1 LAQVGAAAVGAPL
14 IALWFEAMML
24 ALLHACLVLVFL
36 SVAVA
41 TGMCRKPPGFPTGVA
56 PDLAPRPF
64 AEACSTPSSV
74 RLSMDATG
82 VAYNGPDEDQIV
94 VDIISQ
100 GPIPWSIS
108 RFNQGDLAPRLGP
121 RWQASQSNLGVRAP
135 RGGSSLD
142 YADAHCSQAW
152 RPHRQYGIV
161 LPTVARN
168 GQDWG
173 EGRFYGTASLST
185 QSMGFGYSMVD
196 GSFGPGDC
204 DVVVGKAGR
213 GEEADIDVAVSWIPY
228 EAGFPSGYV
237 AAPHTWKMASW
248 QEPGAHSPVLS
259 EAASEVVKW
268 IWGVDPR
275 QGGNH
280 SVVTI
285 PGRST
290 KDGMLFATCTDEGMK
305 NNANNIVG
313 VRPAEDNLAWQ
324 VQVHEDFDPS
334 SFRLAPMTQWMFAFL
349 FVPWADVD
357 NLHAVHVNG
366 LTGMPHRVAGAVIVK
381 RVGKGRYCLRVA
393 DKGPLDGVLL
403 LQCAAR
409 HSMVAGTSNGFL
421 SYEWSDADAAFVVE
435 VRHTATAPSG
445 SNRFPQSDADFYAV
459 WMDHRN
465 PPAMTPLA
473 NRVSTGNPTVGAVA
487 TAVAVASA
495 TAANT
500 IAAEGLPWGEAR
512 DNQLKQ
518 SRESSTQPE
527 LQEPLE
533 AAEDRLAS
541 ARSSRDQALMS
552 NTREAGEALMHHGTR
567 HSGSHGFPMG
577 VLLGILATLCVGM
590 VLPQIYGGCWR
601 RRKVQRSNPELSA
614 RSGYGAGFAQPEEQE
629 EMAPL

>member
-1 LAQVGAAAVGAPL
+1 MGD
-14 IALWFEAMML
+14 
-24 ALLHACLVLVFL
+24 LLQACLVLVLFGA
-36 SVAVA
+36 AVA
-41 TGMCRKPPGFPTGVA
+41 AGMCSKPPGFPAGVA

-74 RLSMDATG
+74 HLTMDATG
-82 VAYNGPDEDQIV
+82 VTYNGPDEDQIV

-108 RFNQGDLAPRLGP
+108 RFNQGDLSPRLGP
-121 RWQASQSNLGVRAP
+121 RWQASQANLGVRAP

-152 RPHRQYGIV
+152 RPHRRYGIV

-173 EGRFYGTASLST
+173 DGRFYGTASIST
-185 QSMGFGYSMVD
+185 QSAGFGYSMVD

-204 DVVVGKAGR
+204 DVVVGKAGH
-213 GEEADIDVAVSWIPY
+213 GGEADIDVAASWIPY

-237 AAPHTWKMASW
+237 AAPRTWKMASW

-259 EAASEVVKW
+259 EAASEVVQW
-268 IWGVDPR
+268 VWGADPR
-275 QGGNH
+275 NGGNH

-290 KDGMLFATCTDEGMK
+290 KDGMLFATCTDGGLR

-324 VQVHEDFDPS
+324 VQIHEDFDPS
-334 SFRLAPMTQWMFAFL
+334 SFRLAPMTQWTFAFL
-349 FVPWADVD
+349 FVPWVDVS

-393 DKGPLDGVLL
+393 DKGPLDGVLM

-421 SYEWSDADAAFVVE
+421 SYEWSDVEAAFMVE
-435 VRHTATAPSG
+435 VRHTATGPSG
-445 SNRFPQSDADFYAV
+445 SNRFPQSDADFYAL

-465 PPAMTPLA
+465 PPTMTPLA
-473 NRVSTGNPTVGAVA
+473 YRGSPGNPTY
-487 TAVAVASA
+487 
-495 TAANT
+495 TAAPT
-500 IAAEGLPWGEAR
+500 MVLPSAQLAEGMPAVEASI
-512 DNQLKQ
+512 DKSQQKQLHD
-518 SRESSTQPE
+518 ESTPPE
-527 LQEPLE
+527 LQEPLDV
-533 AAEDRLAS
+533 AENGPVT
-541 ARSSRDQALMS
+541 ARSSGDAARRDALRSTM
-552 NTREAGEALMHHGTR
+552 EVGEDLVHGETH
-567 HSGSHGFPMG
+567 HSGSHGFPLG
-577 VLLGILATLCVGM
+577 ILLGVLATLCVGL
-590 VLPQIYGGCWR
+590 VLPQVYGGGWQQR
-601 RRKVQRSNPELSA
+601 RNLRSNPDLDA
-614 RSGYGAGFAQPEEQE
+614 RSGYGANFSQPEEQE